1 MQYKKADLFKR
12 FLAALIDGIIA
23 SLLIYI
29 PILGAIVSTVYLLTK
44 DAIAFEIT
52 KNTDFKNRSIGK
64 KIMGLE
70 VVSLEGKDID
80 WTISVKRNLP
90 IAIGS
95 AFGIVPILGWIIG
108 SIVGLVLMVVE
119 IVLAVTDNDGRR
131 LGDRWANTQVA
142 ESQDLKEK
150 DDVIDI

>member
-52 KNTDFKNRSIGK
+52 KNADFKNRSIGK

>member
-23 SLLIYI
+23 NLLIYI
-29 PILGAIVSTVYLLTK
+29 PVLGAIVSTVYLLTK
-44 DAIAFEIT
+44 DAVAFEIT
-52 KNTDFKNRSIGK
+52 KKADFKNRSIGK

-108 SIVGLVLMVVE
+108 SIVGFALMVVE
-119 IVLAVTDNDGRR
+119 IVLTVTDNDGRR

>member
-29 PILGAIVSTVYLLTK
+29 PVLGAIVSTVYLLTK
-44 DAIAFEIT
+44 DAVAFEIT
-52 KNTDFKNRSIGK
+52 KKADFKNRSIGK

-108 SIVGLVLMVVE
+108 SIVGFALMVVE
-119 IVLAVTDNDGRR
+119 IVLTVTDNDGRR
-131 LGDRWANTQVA
+131 LGDKWANTQVA

>member
-29 PILGAIVSTVYLLTK
+29 PVLGAIVSTVYLLTK

-95 AFGIVPILGWIIG
+95 AFGIVPIIGWIIG

>member
-23 SLLIYI
+23 NLLIYI
-29 PILGAIVSTVYLLTK
+29 PVLGAIVSTVYLLTK

-52 KNTDFKNRSIGK
+52 KNADFKNRSIGK

-108 SIVGLVLMVVE
+108 SIVGFALMVVE
-119 IVLAVTDNDGRR
+119 IVLTVTDNDGRR

>member
-52 KNTDFKNRSIGK
+52 KNADFKNRSIGK

-108 SIVGLVLMVVE
+108 SIVGFALMVVE

-131 LGDRWANTQVA
+131 LGDKWANTQVA

>member
-44 DAIAFEIT
+44 DAVAFEIT
-52 KNTDFKNRSIGK
+52 KNADFKNRSIGK

-108 SIVGLVLMVVE
+108 SIVGFALMVVE

-131 LGDRWANTQVA
+131 LGDKWANTQVA

>member
-23 SLLIYI
+23 NLLIYI
-29 PILGAIVSTVYLLTK
+29 PVLGAIVSTVYLLAK
-44 DAIAFEIT
+44 DAVAFEIT
-52 KNTDFKNRSIGK
+52 KNADFKNRSIGK

-108 SIVGLVLMVVE
+108 SIVGFALMVVE
-119 IVLAVTDNDGRR
+119 IVLTVTDNDGRR

>member
-119 IVLAVTDNDGRR
+119 TVLAVTDNDGRR

>member
-12 FLAALIDGIIA
+12 FIALLIDNIIA

-29 PILGAIVSTVYLLTK
+29 PVLGALVSTVYLLTK

-52 KNTDFKNRSIGK
+52 KKPDFKNRSVGK

-70 VVSLEGKDID
+70 VVSFDGADID

-90 IAIGS
+90 LAIGS
-95 AFGIVPILGWIIG
+95 AFAIVPIIGWVLGGIIG
-108 SIVGLVLMVVE
+108 CIMVIVEAVLV
-119 IVLAVTDNDGRR
+119 ITDDKGRR
-131 LGDRWANTQVA
+131 LGDRWANTQVV
-142 ESQDLKEK
+142 ESQYLLEK